1 MTSPFKSF
9 NSQTFLGIEG
19 GATRTT
25 AVLLD
30 GSGRI
35 LRRVQTGPCNLR
47 LLADAKILSLWKGLH
62 AKIFGAPARADPD
75 RKFKIQNSTRST
87 SSGQAIENPSAV
99 GAFLA
104 GCRTRKDEQR
114 MLGLLKLVWPSS
126 RCIGIVGNDTISA
139 MAAAFGNGN
148 GVMLIC
154 GTGSIVRARNGA
166 RSSQVGGWGHV
177 GGDGGSGFWMGREL
191 LRRVFR
197 SCDERT
203 PKAFGVVQSV
213 LAFLGLNTL
222 EELVQWSLEAPK
234 DEIASLTRVLFQHA
248 ADSSAR
254 SIVKQATEL
263 LAEEVALAARKVGLH
278 APQVA
283 LNRGIAMYQPLF
295 RQLLSTAI
303 RRKIPRA
310 RVFLT
315 ETEGAVGAARLAAAA
330 SREFKVRSWK
340 LEVSAGGRQKK
351 ERRLRSGSGSGLRFS
366 DQSSSLTSHLSLP
379 VQQRGLSVALTE
391 QRNPRTMDLDRR
403 SIPCLVKTMLDEE
416 SRTIPAIRTQSH
428 SIARAIGWIVSALKR
443 GGRLFYIGAGTSG
456 RVGVLDASESPP
468 TFGCDPEMVQGIMAG
483 GWRALYQ
490 SLESAED
497 DPEYGRQTVR
507 DRGIGKKDVLVGI
520 AASGSTPFVLGAL
533 EEAHHRGAK
542 TILLTFN
549 PGSGFRVQGSGF
561 IRIAIATGP
570 EVLTGSTRL
579 KAGTATK
586 LVLNMFSTIAMI
598 HLGKVR
604 SNLMVALDASCEK
617 AHDRA
622 ARIYSALKKVSYE
635 KAWQR
640 LEKNKW
646 NLKNALDR

>member
-1 MTSPFKSF
+1 MKPRLSLRAIHDAQSTV
-9 NSQTFLGIEG
+9 TFLGIEG

-25 AVLLD
+25 AVLMD

-47 LLADAKILSLWKGLH
+47 LLADAEILSLWRGLH
-62 AKIFGAPARADPD
+62 SKIFGFPARADPD
-75 RKFKIQNSTRST
+75 RKFKNL
-87 SSGQAIENPSAV
+87 SAV

-104 GCRTRKDEQR
+104 GCRTHKDEQR
-114 MLGLLKLVWPSS
+114 MLGLLKHVWPSS
-126 RCIGIVGNDTISA
+126 RCIGIVGNDTLSV

-148 GVMLIC
+148 GVVLIC

-166 RSSQVGGWGHV
+166 HSAQVGGWGHV

-197 SCDERT
+197 SWDERT

-254 SIVKQATEL
+254 AIVKQAAEL
-263 LAEEVALAARKVGLH
+263 LAEEVALAARKVGLR
-278 APQVA
+278 APRVA
-283 LNRGIAMYQPLF
+283 LNRGIAMHQPFF
-295 RQLLSTAI
+295 RRLLSTAI
-303 RRKIPRA
+303 RQKLPRA
-310 RVFLT
+310 QVFLA

-330 SREFKVRSWK
+330 S
-340 LEVSAGGRQKK
+340 GRQEKK
-351 ERRLRSGSGSGLRFS
+351 RRLRSGSKFS
-366 DQSSSLTSHLSLP
+366 DQSSSLTFLSPTSLPPTSGGGDRLSSP

-403 SIPCLVKTMLDEE
+403 SIPRLVKTMLDEE
-416 SRTIPAIRTQSH
+416 SRTIPAIRAQARP
-428 SIARAIGWIVSALKR
+428 IARAIGWIVNALKR

-456 RVGVLDASESPP
+456 RIGVLDASESPP

-497 DPEYGRQTVR
+497 DPEYGRRTVR

-533 EEAHHRGAK
+533 EEANHLGAK

-549 PGSGFRVQGSGF
+549 PGSGFRVHTHPEGGRQGSGF

-570 EVLTGSTRL
+570 EALTGSTRL

-598 HLGKVR
+598 RLGKVR
-604 SNLMVALDASCEK
+604 SNLMVALDPSCEK
-617 AHDRA
+617 LHDRA
-622 ARIYSALKKVSYE
+622 ARIYSALEKVPYE
-635 KAWQR
+635 EAWKR
-640 LEKNKW
+640 LEKNRW
-646 NLKNALDR
+646 NLKGLLKRKSR